1 MYFEDPLTKL
11 NYNNPGL
18 ETNLNKCQLSLHKE
32 DLFHICKG
40 HISHWLVDQ
49 APEGESVGSAT
60 ESHPHILK
68 KYIYQGKRNTYQLP
82 AMSDTVLIL

>member
-1 MYFEDPLTKL
+1 MSKL
-11 NYNNPGL
+11 SYNNPGL

-49 APEGESVGSAT
+49 TPERESVGSAT
-60 ESHPHILK
+60 ESHSHTLK
-68 KYIYQGKRNTYQLP
+68 KKKVYMKGKGLNIYQQP
-82 AMSDTVLIL
+82 AMSDTVLSL